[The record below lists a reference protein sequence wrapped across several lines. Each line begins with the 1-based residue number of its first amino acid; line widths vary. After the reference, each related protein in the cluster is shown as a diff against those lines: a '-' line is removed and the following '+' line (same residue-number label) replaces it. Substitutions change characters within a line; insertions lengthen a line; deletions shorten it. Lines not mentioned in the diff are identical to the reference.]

1 MKLLAFVLAAGLM
14 FSATAAEFAKVDLE
28 KVKNTIKQGQ
38 SVKAE
43 IEKEIKKKE
52 DDLKN
57 EEKKIMKMREDFEK
71 QSAVMADKA
80 KREQEEKIQ
89 KAIMGVQQKY
99 MQYQGELQKLQE
111 SKEGPILER
120 LKEVIETVGKDA
132 KVDIVFETQSTAIL
146 YARDIKD
153 LTDDVIKA
161 YDKKY
166 KK

>member
-1 MKLLAFVLAAGLM
+1 MKFLVMFLAAGLM

-38 SVKAE
+38 TVKAE
-43 IEKEIKKKE
+43 LEKEVKKKE
-52 DDLKN
+52 EDLKA
-57 EEKKIMKMREDFEK
+57 EEKKIMKMREDYEK

-80 KREQEEKIQ
+80 KQAQEEKIQ
-89 KAIMGVQQKY
+89 KAIMAAQQKY
-99 MQYQGELQKLQE
+99 MQYQTDLQKLQE
-111 SKEGPILER
+111 TKEGPIMER
-120 LKEVIETVGKDA
+120 LKEVVETVGKDA

-146 YARDIKD
+146 YAREIKD

-166 KK
+166 K

>member
-1 MKLLAFVLAAGLM
+1 MKFFAIMLAFGLLA
-14 FSATAAEFAKVDLE
+14 SATAAEFAKVDLE

-38 SVKAE
+38 AVKAE

-52 DDLKN
+52 DDLKG

-89 KAIMGVQQKY
+89 KAIMAAQQKY
-99 MQYQGELQKLQE
+99 MQYQGDLQKLQE
-111 SKEGPILER
+111 TKEGPIMER
-120 LKEVIETVGKDA
+120 LKGVVETVGKDA
-132 KVDIVFETQSTAIL
+132 KVDIIFETQATAIL
-146 YARDIKD
+146 YAREIKD

-166 KK
+166 K

>member
-1 MKLLAFVLAAGLM
+1 MKFIVMLLAAGLT
-14 FSATAAEFAKVDLE
+14 FSAMATEFAQVDLE

-43 IEKEIKKKE
+43 IEKEVKKKE
-52 DDLKN
+52 DDLKG

-80 KREQEEKIQ
+80 KQAQEEKIQ
-89 KAIMGVQQKY
+89 KAIMAAQQKY
-99 MQYQGELQKLQE
+99 MQYQSDLQKLQE

-120 LKEVIETVGKDA
+120 LKGVVEAVGKDA
-132 KVDIVFETQSTAIL
+132 KVDIIFETQSTAIL

-153 LTDDVIKA
+153 LTDEVIKA

-166 KK
+166 K